1 METFKT
7 DISLELPKKKV
18 EELTKQEVAQINE
31 KIWEEI
37 SIILKMVTNK

>member
-18 EELTKQEVAQINE
+18 EELTTQEIAQINE

-37 SIILKMVTNK
+37 SIILKMVTK